1 MEINDPTKNGLRAD
15 VWLDVNDVTTD
26 PVATLMETWTTT
38 TDALDWTMERM
49 VIYARVAWQERPI
62 NNLTLTAY
70 LVGDD
75 MTQQQ
80 NQVVNLTL
88 MDGGPADITRGD
100 GIYSG
105 MVTQWPLRSTTFAF
119 KVAIIDGQGTYDSG
133 KLL

>member
-1 MEINDPTKNGLRAD
+1 MEINDPAKNGLRAD

-119 KVAIIDGQGTYDSG
+119 KVTIIDGQGSYDSG
-133 KLL
+133 IN